1 MYKIEHM
8 GSLIQKKIYSSD
20 ESDIIELDKLE
31 FVEVI
36 K

>member
-1 MYKIEHM
+1 M